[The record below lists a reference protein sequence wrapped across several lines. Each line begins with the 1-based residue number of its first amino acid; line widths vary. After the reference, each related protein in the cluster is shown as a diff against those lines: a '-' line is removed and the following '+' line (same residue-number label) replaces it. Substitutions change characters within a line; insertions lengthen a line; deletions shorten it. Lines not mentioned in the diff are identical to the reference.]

1 MKNYT
6 VKFITKNAIIAAVY
20 FLLSVVSFP
29 ISFGL
34 FQVRIAE
41 FLVLLCFFNSDYI
54 LGITIGCFL
63 TNLLSP
69 LGFYDAVFGSIAT
82 LVSCALVSL
91 MKHLLLGSLIPV
103 VLNGLVVGAELY
115 FLDGQGQHYFV
126 LVGIVA
132 LGELIAVTLIGY
144 AVFIL
149 LKKNKHFFELIDA
162 NKNIDFK
169 W

>member
-1 MKNYT
+1 MKKYT

-20 FLLSVVSFP
+20 FLLSVISFP
-29 ISFGL
+29 ITFGL
-34 FQVRIAE
+34 VQVRIAE
-41 FLVLLCFFNSDYI
+41 LLVLLCFFNSDYI

-69 LGFYDAVFGSIAT
+69 LGFYDAAFGTLAT
-82 LVSCALVSL
+82 LLSCVLVSF

-103 VLNGLVVGAELY
+103 IINGFVIGAEI
-115 FLDGQGQHYFV
+115 FFIDGQGMHYFV
-126 LVGIVA
+126 IVGFVA
-132 LGELIAVTLIGY
+132 LGEFIAVTLIGY
-144 AVFIL
+144 AVFLL

-162 NKNIDFK
+162 RKNTDFK